1 LQNVRLGVI
10 GGTGLGEKLAAR
22 PGVEKLFVDTPF
34 GPPSGPIFVGD
45 WHGRRVAF
53 LNRHGEGHIHP
64 PSAVPYRANIFAL
77 KKLGVTHILASG
89 AVGSLREEI
98 APGHLVVC
106 DQVIDK
112 THKRASTF
120 FEDGIAV
127 HAELAEPFCP
137 VLRQVLLDC
146 ADAAAT
152 TVHRRGTYVVMEGP
166 QFSTRAESL
175 MHRQWG
181 GDLIGMTC
189 MPEAKLAREAEI
201 AYALVALSTD
211 YDCWREPEH
220 VLDKQALL
228 AEIIGNLQRATEQ
241 ATLLIDA
248 AVKRLAGGPL
258 PESPAHRALELGIWS
273 HKQSVAPDIVQRLEP
288 LVGRYFREAAK
299 G

>member
-1 LQNVRLGVI
+1 MQNVRLGVI

-127 HAELAEPFCP
+127 HSELAEPFCP

-152 TVHRRGTYVVMEGP
+152 TVHRRGTYVVMEGSAEY
-166 QFSTRAESL
+166 FGTRGLVKVRGTVDGRPFQSSFMAL
-175 MHRQWG
+175 
-181 GDLIGMTC
+181 GDGRHKLPVKADLRRAIAK
-189 MPEAKLAREAEI
+189 EAGDVVKVHLTER
-201 AYALVALSTD
+201 
-211 YDCWREPEH
+211 
-220 VLDKQALL
+220 LD
-228 AEIIGNLQRATEQ
+228 G
-241 ATLLIDA
+241 
-248 AVKRLAGGPL
+248 
-258 PESPAHRALELGIWS
+258 
-273 HKQSVAPDIVQRLEP
+273 
-288 LVGRYFREAAK
+288 
-299 G
+299 